1 MNRIIKIILHL
12 FYWLVFCL
20 LSGVISFRLSEEFDF
35 ISANILQFVYNLG
48 WAAIQFY
55 LFYFIFYKF
64 IEQQKYVRY
73 FIFSA
78 LESIVLS
85 ISLTVL
91 FAVVFR
97 IKEPFSFMDYVPQ
110 TVGTFVIGNTGSLLK
125 GFIRWFDDI
134 QHKQEMEKA
143 MLQNELDMLNAQ
155 LNPHFL
161 FNTLNNIDSLI
172 VSNPEKAS
180 ESLITLSEIMRYML
194 YEAKKKTVLLK
205 SEVVHYQNIIK
216 MQALRMKDPS
226 KVKFVV
232 DIDNEA
238 AEVAPLIFLPFLEN
252 AFKYAVF
259 ENRNTAIDIRLKS
272 IENKIEFS
280 CSNYYDES
288 NEHNNKKS
296 GGIGLANLERR
307 LQLLYKGK
315 YRLDIHNEN
324 SYFSVY
330 LSLET

>member
-1 MNRIIKIILHL
+1 MVDTPSRNFGIN
-12 FYWLVFCL
+12 
-20 LSGVISFRLSEEFDF
+20 
-35 ISANILQFVYNLG
+35 ALG
-48 WAAIQFY
+48 
-55 LFYFIFYKF
+55 
-64 IEQQKYVRY
+64 
-73 FIFSA
+73 
-78 LESIVLS
+78 
-85 ISLTVL
+85 
-91 FAVVFR
+91 
-97 IKEPFSFMDYVPQ
+97 
-110 TVGTFVIGNTGSLLK
+110 
-125 GFIRWFDDI
+125 
-134 QHKQEMEKA
+134 
-143 MLQNELDMLNAQ
+143 
-155 LNPHFL
+155 
-161 FNTLNNIDSLI
+161 
-172 VSNPEKAS
+172 
-180 ESLITLSEIMRYML
+180 
-194 YEAKKKTVLLK
+194 AKKKTVLIIN
-205 SEVVHYQNIIK
+205 EVAHYQNIIK

-259 ENRNTAIDIRLKS
+259 ENMNTAIDIRLKS

-280 CSNYYDES
+280 CSNYCDES